1 MTKVPVIVVALL
13 PDAPPVILP
22 VTPGALHAYV
32 VPAGITPFMP
42 FVGVTPKLTPLHD
55 VAVIAVINADGFR
68 FTVTE
73 KEAPVHD
80 PDTGVTIYV
89 AVTTPI
95 VVFVKV
101 PVIEFTP
108 DACDN
113 PPVNPTPVGVV
124 QVYVVPAGT
133 IPFVPF
139 TGLTVNNTPPHP
151 VVLIGVITAVG
162 LIVTVNVN
170 VAFVPHKVLVGV
182 IVYVAVCVVFVGFTN
197 VPVIVDALL
206 PDAPPVILPVT
217 PGALHVYTVPAG
229 TIPFVPFTGVI
240 LKKTPLHE
248 TPVIALITADGF
260 TFTVKE
266 NTTPVQLP
274 DNGVTRYVAVL
285 VILVVLPNIPLIP
298 FDGDTCVTPPVIP
311 VPVGALQVKVV
322 PAGIIPF
329 VTFVGVILKNTP
341 LHVVVLIAV
350 ICASGFKFT
359 VTENDAPVHD
369 PDTGVTIYVAVTTP
383 IVVFVKV
390 PVIELTPTPCE
401 APPVNPLPVGALQ
414 VYVVPAGTIPFV
426 PFTGL
431 TVNNTPPHPVVL
443 IGVITAVGL
452 IVTVNVNVAFVPHKV
467 EVGVTVYV
475 AVC

>member
-1 MTKVPVIVVALL
+1 M
-13 PDAPPVILP
+13 
-22 VTPGALHAYV
+22 
-32 VPAGITPFMP
+32 
-42 FVGVTPKLTPLHD
+42 
-55 VAVIAVINADGFR
+55 
-68 FTVTE
+68 
-73 KEAPVHD
+73 
-80 PDTGVTIYV
+80 
-89 AVTTPI
+89 
-95 VVFVKV
+95 
-101 PVIEFTP
+101 
-108 DACDN
+108 
-113 PPVNPTPVGVV
+113 
-124 QVYVVPAGT
+124 
-133 IPFVPF
+133 
-139 TGLTVNNTPPHP
+139 
-151 VVLIGVITAVG
+151 
-162 LIVTVNVN
+162 
-170 VAFVPHKVLVGV
+170 
-182 IVYVAVCVVFVGFTN
+182 
-197 VPVIVDALL
+197 VDALL
-206 PDAPPVILPVT
+206 PDAPPVNPPVT
-217 PGALHVYTVPAG
+217 PGALHAYTVPAG
-229 TIPFVPFTGVI
+229 TIPFVPFTGVT

-285 VILVVLPNIPLIP
+285 VILVVFPNIPLIP
-298 FDGDTCVTPPVIP
+298 FDADACVTPPVIP

-341 LHVVVLIAV
+341 LQVVVLIAV

-359 VTENDAPVHD
+359 VTEKDAPVHD

-390 PVIELTPTPCE
+390 PVMELTPTPCE
-401 APPVNPLPVGALQ
+401 APPVNPLPVGALH

-467 EVGVTVYV
+467 EVGVIVYV